1 MEDCSYNC
9 KKFPDEVEPYGDI
22 SGLGVVLGFT
32 IMAWIAIILLIAYY
46 VLAFDP
52 RVDPFQNVQDADNPS
67 LRSPNPVDASIF
79 KYSQRL
85 RSCLG
90 LRPDNNH
97 IVENAFNMCIL
108 ALADTQLVTGI
119 AIMVSGYYSLS
130 CGLSAYH
137 WKTILYLAWF
147 SCLTHLSALTCLRA
161 YLNVHETARAWR
173 LSLMSALLVLVFVGF
188 IPTGHFNFEFEA
200 EKISPSAPAACF
212 FKSGMIRGS
221 EAFVS
226 MVLSL
231 LLLVYGYVVRVSKL
245 FRISSTNLSHL
256 FQGLLDQCHE
266 KCLSGWTRCLRKLW
280 PSIALGVAAV
290 CIPLETS
297 LYFTLKMFSDMYS
310 SMLLDVISLVVSGIW
325 GSLRLTQV
333 RYLGPEDENNW
344 TFGQVIPLVLLGIP
358 ALSIYELIFT
368 YFALRGR
375 SLSIDNESEVLL
387 SATRAERGEFFP
399 IQSSRKLIE
408 LVSPIA
414 YSTRILP
421 HRMEPEDDRSTDIPA
436 IQVMEFHSM
445 APRAAGPNP
454 SLSESISLRTI
465 DSVDTYGRN
474 YVEHSTSATYQY
486 EILERPSDAE
496 NHQAE
501 AEAIAEVISMIQ
513 HSRDAYKALWG
524 FSVFLA
530 PFASMLLLV
539 ILILILGASVFASW
553 VFITSNVRQLL
564 VDIFLFAPFC
574 CLSAV
579 MSLIHLE
586 SSCVKGKVKSLARF
600 VLCVGFSCMSLTAML
615 NDTIIWIGYT
625 WEVWAVAS
633 ILISHVACSLFWATV
648 KLRSLRGRRQE
659 EAG

>member
-231 LLLVYGYVVRVSKL
+231 LLLVYGYVV
-245 FRISSTNLSHL
+245 
-256 FQGLLDQCHE
+256 
-266 KCLSGWTRCLRKLW
+266 
-280 PSIALGVAAV
+280 
-290 CIPLETS
+290 
-297 LYFTLKMFSDMYS
+297 
-310 SMLLDVISLVVSGIW
+310 ISLVVSGIW

-454 SLSESISLRTI
+454 SLSECISLRTI